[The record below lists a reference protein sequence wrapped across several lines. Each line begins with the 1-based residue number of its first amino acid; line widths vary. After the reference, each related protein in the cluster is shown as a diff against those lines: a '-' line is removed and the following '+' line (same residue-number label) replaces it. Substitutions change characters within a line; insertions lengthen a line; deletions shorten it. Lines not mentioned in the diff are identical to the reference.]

1 MSCIEVYIIH
11 SFSSLCGTGR
21 VIYRETTTA
30 AEGKAHAP
38 DKVEAPFCSRIK
50 LYVDVPAFS

>member
-1 MSCIEVYIIH
+1 MIH

-21 VIYRETTTA
+21 AIYRETTTA

-38 DKVEAPFCSRIK
+38 DKVEAHFCSRIK
-50 LYVDVPAFS
+50 LYVDVPDFS